1 MQTNERKSW
10 HASSRDEKFLPKTKL
25 CSPHLKIKM
34 FRPLL
39 SPESSERTNPLSGL
53 KIIGVEYLK
62 LEFERAKNKYRAK
75 VINTNLQR

>member
-1 MQTNERKSW
+1 
-10 HASSRDEKFLPKTKL
+10 
-25 CSPHLKIKM
+25 M